1 MDDDCVVPDLHA
13 NTSVVSVVPVVPVV
27 PAVSVVLH
35 TQIADKLLPN
45 DVLVPQWSQEEK
57 RWLQ

>member
-13 NTSVVSVVPVVPVV
+13 NTSVVSVVSVV